1 MDCRRCASELEKPGD
16 YCLSCDTAN
25 CDAVVVDFDEREA
38 TLTMLYDEAVVGQST
53 VTTTP
58 EPDAELASVQRRNFA
73 GRVGDHIRRK
83 RPEAVY
89 VAGDRELVRA
99 LREDLRYE
107 LYRVPDDDPATAAL
121 ERREG
126 GALEVVDAAPGE
138 KLGGS
143 HSTVIGEREG
153 YRVLMTVAEHPN
165 VKKVVPGP
173 IEAGGSSSR
182 GGVRAKVTRA
192 DMNGNVRLLL
202 RDGSSVQENRIV
214 TTATDRADGER
225 VREDLNEAL
234 EADGYGGEGG

>member
-1 MDCRRCASELEKPGD
+1 MECRRCASELEKPGD

-25 CDAVVVDFDEREA
+25 CDAVVVEFREGEA
-38 TLTMLYDEAVVGQST
+38 TLTMLYENDVVGKST

-58 EPDAELASVQRRNFA
+58 EPDEELESVQRRNFA

-83 RPEAVY
+83 RPEEVY
-89 VAGDRELVRA
+89 VAGERESVNA

-107 LYRVPDDDPATAAL
+107 LYRVPDEDPVAAARSRHGEAPL
-121 ERREG
+121 EIVE
-126 GALEVVDAAPGE
+126 AAPGE

-143 HSTVIGEREG
+143 HTTVIGEREG
-153 YRVLMTVAEHPN
+153 HRVLMTVADHPN
-165 VKKVVPGP
+165 VKKVIPGP
-173 IEAGGSSSR
+173 IDAGGSSSR

-192 DMNGNVRLLL
+192 GMNGNVRLLL

-234 EADGYGGEGG
+234 EAEGYGGEG